1 MYSIG
6 LDISKSTINV
16 YIPINELDIVINN
29 NLKAISGLYSK
40 LKRLYKKEVN
50 KLVFVFEPTGTYSFT
65 LTKFCANKN
74 IHCFIVNPKK
84 SSNFA
89 RAIGNRN
96 KTDIEDID
104 LFYTA
109 PIIEDSSHYVLG
121 KGYVTWTYLDEY
133 FNSNECRFVYNYKGE
148 KYKRYQKLVDKKI
161 KKGDQIDIL
170 INKFRHEIAYVKGNS
185 AVTK

>member
-1 MYSIG
+1 MPR
-6 LDISKSTINV
+6 NERV
-16 YIPINELDIVINN
+16 YTKGEIVKMWYNN
-29 NLKAISGLYSK
+29 SGSVRVKYYGK
-40 LKRLYKKEVN
+40 NKKEYIGFWGD
-50 KLVFVFEPTGTYSFT
+50 KLEKLRLGEKYWI
-65 LTKFCANKN
+65 AY
-74 IHCFIVNPKK
+74 
-84 SSNFA
+84 
-89 RAIGNRN
+89 N